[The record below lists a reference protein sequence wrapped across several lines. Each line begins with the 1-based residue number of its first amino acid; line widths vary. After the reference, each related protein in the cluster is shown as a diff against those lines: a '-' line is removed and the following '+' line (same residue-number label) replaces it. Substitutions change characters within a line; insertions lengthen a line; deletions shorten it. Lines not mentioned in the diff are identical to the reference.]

1 MTTETKPALID
12 PIRVVD
18 GVELPIPGTW
28 VIDPQHSSLAF
39 EARHARITR
48 MRGRFRSFS
57 GQFVIAESPE
67 DSTVE
72 VTIDA
77 ASIDTTHE
85 QADGHLRGEQ
95 FLDVENHPT
104 LTFRSNAVRFL
115 GENRW
120 RVEGDLT
127 IRAVSKPITL
137 DATFEGAVPVARG
150 GRAKLAFNARGQFDR
165 RDYDMEMNV
174 PMPGGGWLVGQG
186 VRLDLDAEADLP

>member
-1 MTTETKPALID
+1 MSTETETFN
-12 PIRVVD
+12 PIRVID
-18 GVELPIPGTW
+18 GVELPVPGTW
-28 VIDPQHSSLAF
+28 VIDPGHSSLAF

-57 GQFVIAESPE
+57 GQFVIAEVPE
-67 DSTVE
+67 ESSVE

-95 FLDVENHPT
+95 FLDVEHHPT
-104 LTFRSNAVRFL
+104 LTFRSTSVHFL

-127 IRAVSKPITL
+127 IKGITHPITL
-137 DATFEGAVPVARG
+137 DSTFEGAVAVAYG
-150 GRAKLAFNARGQFDR
+150 GRAKLAFNAKGQFDR
-165 RDYDMEMNV
+165 RDYGMEMNMAL
-174 PMPGGGWLVGQG
+174 PAGGWLVGQG
-186 VRLDLDAEADLP
+186 VRLELDAEADLP

>member
-1 MTTETKPALID
+1 MSTETETFNPL
-12 PIRVVD
+12 RVID
-18 GVELPIPGTW
+18 GVELPVPGTW
-28 VIDPQHSSLAF
+28 VIDAGHSSLAF

-57 GQFVIAESPE
+57 GQFVIAEVPE
-67 DSTVE
+67 ESSVE

-95 FLDVENHPT
+95 FLDVEHHPT
-104 LTFRSNAVRFL
+104 LTFRSTSVHFL

-127 IRAVSKPITL
+127 IKGITRPITL
-137 DATFEGAVPVARG
+137 DSTFEGAVPVAYG

-165 RDYDMEMNV
+165 RDYGMEMNMAL
-174 PMPGGGWLVGQG
+174 PAGGWLVGQG
-186 VRLDLDAEADLP
+186 VRLELDAEADLP